1 MSTFIQ
7 RQLLLDG
14 LCLLVEPRAECMR
27 HIQDIA
33 KLQGAKGERLRVSGY
48 CVAVFDLRFH
58 VQQFRGAVSYFF
70 FSVSYQITFSCL
82 MCDSQQRHQNCHR
95 CLRMYLLTS
104 FPRHP
109 AVQF

>member
-48 CVAVFDLRFH
+48 CVAVFDL
-58 VQQFRGAVSYFF
+58 
-70 FSVSYQITFSCL
+70 
-82 MCDSQQRHQNCHR
+82 
-95 CLRMYLLTS
+95 
-104 FPRHP
+104 
-109 AVQF
+109 

>member
-70 FSVSYQITFSCL
+70 F
-82 MCDSQQRHQNCHR
+82 
-95 CLRMYLLTS
+95 
-104 FPRHP
+104 
-109 AVQF
+109 